1 MFRHTCC
8 GADLHKVI
16 PLMHR
21 EDVASSCGINHLV
34 GTGVAGVL
42 VSKLDNESKKR
53 ETSIQGGDVRWKNLR
68 V

>member
-1 MFRHTCC
+1 MLWC
-8 GADLHKVI
+8 GIAQSY
-16 PLMHR
+16 PLMNR

-34 GTGVAGVL
+34 GMGVASVL